1 VDLITSKEILRKAL
15 QAARAEGASV
25 GLVPT
30 MGALHGGHVSL
41 VEAARRECDCVAVS
55 IFVNPAQF
63 GDLSDLAAYPRDL
76 DTDLE
81 ICRRAGADVI
91 FAPVAA
97 EMYPRGQ
104 LETAVVPGALAGVLE
119 GPSRPG
125 HFAGVATV
133 VTKLL
138 SIAGSCRAYFGE
150 KDFQQLAIVRRLV
163 ADLDLANEVVGCPT
177 VREGDGLAMS
187 TRNGR
192 LDPAERAAATVLW
205 RALCAGRALVA
216 AGSSSG
222 AEVSALMGAVLGEEP
237 IVQPDYV
244 AVADPASLRVVTDIS
259 AEVRLLVAAT
269 VGPVRLIDNVG
280 ARPLG
285 LERPPGSAVGA
296 DVAPEA
302 VAPTRG
308 RT

>member
-1 VDLITSKEILRKAL
+1 MDLITSKQVLRKAL

-63 GDLSDLAAYPRDL
+63 GDPSDLAAYPRDL

-81 ICRRAGADVI
+81 ICRRAAADVI
-91 FAPVAA
+91 FAPSVS
-97 EMYPRGQ
+97 EMYPFGP
-104 LETAVVPGALAGVLE
+104 LETAVVPGSLADVLE

-138 SIAGSCRAYFGE
+138 SIAGCCRAYFGE
-150 KDFQQLAIVRRLV
+150 KDFQQLTIVRRLV
-163 ADLDLANEVVGCPT
+163 ADLDLEVEVVGCPT

-192 LDPAERAAATVLW
+192 LDPAEWEAATVLW
-205 RALCAGRALVA
+205 RALCVGRDLVA
-216 AGSSSG
+216 AGASSG
-222 AEVSALMGAVLGEEP
+222 AEVSATMRAVLGDEP
-237 IVQPDYV
+237 LVKPDYAVV
-244 AVADPASLRVVTDIS
+244 AEPGSLRIVTDIS
-259 AEVRLLVAAT
+259 AEVRLLVAAR
-269 VGPVRLIDNVG
+269 VGPVRLIDNVA
-280 ARPLG
+280 ARGGPCG
-285 LERPPGSAVGA
+285 
-296 DVAPEA
+296 
-302 VAPTRG
+302 
-308 RT
+308 